1 MAPVVSIISSTRTPL
16 DKTLIERAVEALIS
30 EKRMVRRN
38 GVVGWLAEDWDAA
51 RRLLQ
56 EVAGEPTAQ
65 PHQG

>member
-1 MAPVVSIISSTRTPL
+1 M
-16 DKTLIERAVEALIS
+16 DKTVIERAVEALIS

-56 EVAGEPTAQ
+56 EVPEESDS
-65 PHQG
+65 H